1 MVRVTHSLLVL
12 LLRSLS
18 CNGLSSPLIDRRKS
32 PALWRLFDY
41 DETAASPYPLLLP
54 SAKPEVMAPAGG
66 WPQLRAAVANGANA
80 VYIGLSAF
88 SARARA
94 NNFQPG
100 EELNEAVAYCH
111 NHGNVSV
118 YVALNTL
125 VFDTEL
131 QEVAALV
138 EACETAGVDALIVQD
153 VGVARHIVRHSS
165 IPLHASTQQSV
176 TDAARVDYE

>member
-1 MVRVTHSLLVL
+1 
-12 LLRSLS
+12 
-18 CNGLSSPLIDRRKS
+18 
-32 PALWRLFDY
+32 
-41 DETAASPYPLLLP
+41 
-54 SAKPEVMAPAGG
+54 MAPAGG